1 MIVKMDKLELC
12 GLERDRAEIIAGLMK
27 RRCVQIDAPEIH
39 REYEQVRELT
49 VRGSAETF
57 ETEQKLARL
66 GSAIKLLSPYVAK
79 GGLFPK
85 KREVEFECLTKAEN
99 IESALKLCDEAER
112 LSDEIERL
120 REKSPAPR
128 SP

>member
-49 VRGSAETF
+49 VRGSA
-57 ETEQKLARL
+57 
-66 GSAIKLLSPYVAK
+66 
-79 GGLFPK
+79 
-85 KREVEFECLTKAEN
+85 
-99 IESALKLCDEAER
+99 
-112 LSDEIERL
+112 
-120 REKSPAPR
+120 
-128 SP
+128 